1 MTSKISLPVFINAST
16 NKILIIGGGKLASEQ
31 LNDIMQNIP
40 DANISVLAKRLSDD
54 IKNLLLENT
63 SVKIINEDFD
73 DSYLE
78 IADLFIVATEDK
90 AQDQLIINKIKERK
104 NLYFAPSPPSDN
116 DFFFRGNNDNQDRKN
131 LFFIN
136 GEKKWRRIASI
147 FFFAFVILLIGNIP
161 VSYTH
166 LTLPT
171 SDLV

>member
-63 SVKIINEDFD
+63 LVKIINDDFD

-78 IADLFIVATEDK
+78 IADLFIVATEDS

-104 NLYFAPSPPSDN
+104 NLYFAPSLPSDN
-116 DFFFRGNNDNQDRKN
+116 DFFC
-131 LFFIN
+131 I
-136 GEKKWRRIASI
+136 
-147 FFFAFVILLIGNIP
+147 
-161 VSYTH
+161 
-166 LTLPT
+166 
-171 SDLV
+171 